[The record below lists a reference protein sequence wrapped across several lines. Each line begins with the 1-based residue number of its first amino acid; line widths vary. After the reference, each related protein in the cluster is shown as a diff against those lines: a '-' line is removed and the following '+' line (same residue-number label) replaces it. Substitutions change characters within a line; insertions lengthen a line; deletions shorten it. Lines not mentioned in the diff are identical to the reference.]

1 MNYHNILHDDMRNG
15 EGLRITLF
23 VSGCE
28 HHCLNCQ
35 NSQTWDCNGGINFDI
50 AAKEEIFEK
59 LNKDY
64 IAGLTLSGGDPLHE
78 KNLQDILY
86 LCKEVREKF
95 PDKTIWIYS
104 GYTWDEIFKN
114 TYNSKR
120 LVQNLEERNEL
131 YRQMIIAQCDV
142 FVDGKYI
149 EELSDVNYHWAGS
162 SNQKIIDVQKS
173 LEQNKVVLYCD

>member
-1 MNYHNILHDDMRNG
+1 MA
-15 EGLRITLF
+15 
-23 VSGCE
+23 
-28 HHCLNCQ
+28 
-35 NSQTWDCNGGINFDI
+35 FDNK
-50 AAKEEIFEK
+50 AKENLFKELK
-59 LNKDY
+59 CDY
-64 IAGLTLSGGDPLHE
+64 IRGLTISGGDPLHE

-120 LVQNLEERNEL
+120 LVQNLEEQNEL
-131 YRQMIIAQCDV
+131 YRQMIVTQCDV
-142 FVDGKYI
+142 FVDGKFI

-162 SNQKIIDVQKS
+162 SNQRVIDVQES
-173 LEQNKVVLYCD
+173 LKQNKVVLYCD

>member
-1 MNYHNILHDDMRNG
+1 MIRTDDMLNG
-15 EGLRITLF
+15 NGLRVVLF
-23 VSGCE
+23 CTACD
-28 HHCLNCQ
+28 HCCTNCH
-35 NSQTWDCNGGINFDI
+35 NPETWESSNGMAFDNK
-50 AAKEEIFEK
+50 AKENLFKELK
-59 LNKDY
+59 CDY
-64 IAGLTLSGGDPLHE
+64 IRGLTISGGDPLHE

-120 LVQNLEERNEL
+120 LVQNLEEQNEL
-131 YRQMIIAQCDV
+131 YRQMIVTQCDV
-142 FVDGKYI
+142 FVDGKFI

-162 SNQKIIDVQKS
+162 SNQRVIDVQES
-173 LEQNKVVLYCD
+173 LKQNKVVLYCD